1 MSEQQTGSRR
11 LLLTFRLDPEQR
23 QRLKAR
29 LAQDGRTMSEV
40 ITHGLRQYVQHPLTR
55 HPAAAAAATPA
66 AGLVVSPVV
75 ISAVT
80 PAVIS
85 AGEPT
90 AGSAAETATDPALP
104 APPHGH
110 SLRRTDTAPRP
121 VLPEDTAARLRA
133 LRASGRSGVLSATLA
148 ALHEGGWPLPALAE
162 ALGVSRQ
169 AIQVRVR
176 QKVPPEFRD
185 RGADYTPPPPFP
197 RRRQVNKGRLRPH
210 MTIKIDLALRSAA
223 HHAAAR
229 EGNSLSQVVEGILDR
244 YLRHGMPETVDA
256 PPPPA
261 LPRTSSLRHAGPH
274 HADPSQP
281 D

>member
-55 HPAAAAAATPA
+55 HPAAAAPA
-66 AGLVVSPVV
+66 AD
-75 ISAVT
+75 A
-80 PAVIS
+80 
-85 AGEPT
+85 
-90 AGSAAETATDPALP
+90 ALP

-110 SLRRTDTAPRP
+110 SLRRPDTAPRP

-148 ALHEGGWPLPALAE
+148 ALHEGGWPLPTLAE

-185 RGADYTPPPPFP
+185 RG
-197 RRRQVNKGRLRPH
+197 
-210 MTIKIDLALRSAA
+210 
-223 HHAAAR
+223 
-229 EGNSLSQVVEGILDR
+229 
-244 YLRHGMPETVDA
+244 
-256 PPPPA
+256 
-261 LPRTSSLRHAGPH
+261 
-274 HADPSQP
+274 
-281 D
+281 

>member
-1 MSEQQTGSRR
+1 MSEEQTGSRR

-29 LAQDGRTMSEV
+29 LAQDGKTMSEV

-55 HPAAAAAATPA
+55 HPAPAAAPTADPATISAAIPA
-66 AGLVVSPVV
+66 ADSGAIHTADPVTGR
-75 ISAVT
+75 SAI
-80 PAVIS
+80 PA
-85 AGEPT
+85 
-90 AGSAAETATDPALP
+90 
-104 APPHGH
+104 APPHNQ
-110 SLRRTDTAPRP
+110 SPRRPDTAPRP
-121 VLPEDTAARLRA
+121 LLPEDTAARLRA

-148 ALHEGGWPLPALAE
+148 ALHEAGWPLPALAE

-185 RGADYTPPPPFP
+185 RGADYAPPPPFP
-197 RRRQVNKGRLRPH
+197 RRREASKGRLRPH
-210 MTIKIDLALRSAA
+210 LTIKIDLALRSAA

-244 YLRHGMPETVDA
+244 YLRHGMPEAADA
-256 PPPPA
+256 PPPA
-261 LPRTSSLRHAGPH
+261 VLPRQPPPR
-274 HADPSQP
+274 HADPPKADRPQAE
-281 D
+281 

>member
-1 MSEQQTGSRR
+1 MSEDQTGPRR

-55 HPAAAAAATPA
+55 HPTSAAAPPATDPAAPPATDPA
-66 AGLVVSPVV
+66 AGL
-75 ISAVT
+75 
-80 PAVIS
+80 
-85 AGEPT
+85 
-90 AGSAAETATDPALP
+90 ATDPATLLA
-104 APPHGH
+104 APQHGH
-110 SLRRTDTAPRP
+110 TPRRPDAIPRP
-121 VLPEDTAARLRA
+121 VLPEDTAERLRA

-148 ALHEGGWPLPALAE
+148 ALHEAGWPLPALAE

-185 RGADYTPPPPFP
+185 RGADYAPPPPFP
-197 RRRQVNKGRLRPH
+197 RRRAASKGRLRPH
-210 MTIKIDLALRSAA
+210 VTIKIDLALRSAA

-244 YLRHGMPETVDA
+244 YLRHGMPEAADT

-261 LPRTSSLRHAGPH
+261 LPHQPH
-274 HADPSQP
+274 PHPADPSQTDAP
-281 D
+281 